1 MFYNY
6 KILDVDNEEVLYL
19 YVNGM
24 YEFSSELDKSNK
36 PRSIFDKINK
46 YIKDMGISFSGKK
59 VMLVVNGII
68 IGTLVLVTND
78 FLNTNKKNQYI
89 SYKEIVDIDEDDNI
103 DLIDKDNE
111 LSSFVESNVS
121 VNDSYIISNFVK
133 IKNKDGLITYTD
145 INNYIINSLSKII
158 PPTYEK
164 EAIKS
169 AVVITRTLVFQEL
182 YENNYLSDNNYNTIT
197 LQKLWKKN
205 FNFYFNKFKDAVE
218 ETHNQYLL
226 SDFYYFKFDDRK
238 KYQVPF
244 NSYGANILAKKGY
257 KYTDILGHYYPDARL
272 EIVW

>member
-19 YVNGM
+19 YVNSM

-46 YIKDMGISFSGKK
+46 YIKDMDISFSGKK

-111 LSSFVESNVS
+111 LSSFVKNNVS

-133 IKNKDGLITYTD
+133 MKNKNGLITYTD

-169 AVVITRTLVFQEL
+169 AAVITRTLVFQEL
-182 YENNYLSDNNYNTIT
+182 YENDYLSDSNYNTIN
-197 LQKLWKKN
+197 LQKLWKKD

-244 NSYGANILAKKGY
+244 TSYGANILAKKGY
-257 KYTDILGHYYPDARL
+257 KYIDILGHYYPDAKL
-272 EIVW
+272 EIV

>member
-19 YVNGM
+19 YVNSM

-46 YIKDMGISFSGKK
+46 YIKDMDISFSGKK

-111 LSSFVESNVS
+111 LSSFVKNNVS

-133 IKNKDGLITYTD
+133 MKNKNGLITYTD

-169 AVVITRTLVFQEL
+169 AAVITRTLVFQEL
-182 YENNYLSDNNYNTIT
+182 YENDYLSDNNYNTIN
-197 LQKLWKKN
+197 LQKLWKKD

-244 NSYGANILAKKGY
+244 TSYGANILAKKGY
-257 KYTDILGHYYPDARL
+257 KYIDILGHYYPDARL
-272 EIVW
+272 EIV

>member
-19 YVNGM
+19 YVNSM

-36 PRSIFDKINK
+36 PKSIFDKMNK
-46 YIKDMGISFSGKK
+46 YIKDMDISFSGKK

-111 LSSFVESNVS
+111 LSSFVENNVS

-169 AVVITRTLVFQEL
+169 AAVITRTLVFQEL
-182 YENNYLSDNNYNTIT
+182 YENDYLSDSNYNTIN
-197 LQKLWKKN
+197 LQKLWKKD

-244 NSYGANILAKKGY
+244 TSYGANILAKKGY
-257 KYTDILGHYYPDARL
+257 KYIDILGHYYPDARL
-272 EIVW
+272 EIV

>member
-19 YVNGM
+19 YVNSM

-78 FLNTNKKNQYI
+78 FLNTNRKNQYI

-182 YENNYLSDNNYNTIT
+182 YENNYLSDNNYNTIN

-244 NSYGANILAKKGY
+244 TSYGANILAKKGY

-272 EIVW
+272 EIV

>member
-19 YVNGM
+19 YVNSM

-46 YIKDMGISFSGKK
+46 YIKDMDISFSGKK
-59 VMLVVNGII
+59 VMLVANGII
-68 IGTLVLVTND
+68 IGTLMLVTND

-111 LSSFVESNVS
+111 LSSFVKNNVS

-133 IKNKDGLITYTD
+133 MKNKDGFITYTD

-169 AVVITRTLVFQEL
+169 AAVITRTLVFQEL
-182 YENNYLSDNNYNTIT
+182 YENDYLSDSNYNTIN
-197 LQKLWKKN
+197 LQKLWKKD

-272 EIVW
+272 EIV

>member
-19 YVNGM
+19 YVNSM

-36 PRSIFDKINK
+36 PKSIFDKINK
-46 YIKDMGISFSGKK
+46 YIKDMDINFSGKK

-111 LSSFVESNVS
+111 LSSFVKNNVS

-133 IKNKDGLITYTD
+133 MKNKDGLITYTD

-169 AVVITRTLVFQEL
+169 AAVITRTLVFQEL
-182 YENNYLSDNNYNTIT
+182 YENDYLSDSNYNTIN
-197 LQKLWKKN
+197 LQKLWKKD

-244 NSYGANILAKKGY
+244 TSYGANILAKKGY
-257 KYTDILGHYYPDARL
+257 KYIDILGHYYPDARL
-272 EIVW
+272 EIV

>member
-19 YVNGM
+19 YVNSM

-36 PRSIFDKINK
+36 PKSIFDKINK
-46 YIKDMGISFSGKK
+46 YIKDMDINFSGKK

-111 LSSFVESNVS
+111 LSSFVENYVS

-133 IKNKDGLITYTD
+133 MKNKDGLITYTD

-169 AVVITRTLVFQEL
+169 AAVITRTLVFQEL
-182 YENNYLSDNNYNTIT
+182 YENDYLSDSNYNTIN
-197 LQKLWKKN
+197 LQKLWKKD

-244 NSYGANILAKKGY
+244 TSYGANILAKKGY
-257 KYTDILGHYYPDARL
+257 KYIDILGHYYPDARL
-272 EIVW
+272 EIV

>member
-19 YVNGM
+19 YVNSM

-46 YIKDMGISFSGKK
+46 YIKDMDISFSGKK

-111 LSSFVESNVS
+111 LSSFVENNVS

-169 AVVITRTLVFQEL
+169 AAVITRTLVFQEL
-182 YENNYLSDNNYNTIT
+182 YENNYLSDNNYNNIN

-244 NSYGANILAKKGY
+244 TSYGANILAKKGY
-257 KYTDILGHYYPDARL
+257 KYIDILGHYYPDARL
-272 EIVW
+272 ELV

>member
-19 YVNGM
+19 YVNSM

-46 YIKDMGISFSGKK
+46 YIKDMDISFSGKK

-111 LSSFVESNVS
+111 LSSFVKNNVS

-169 AVVITRTLVFQEL
+169 AAVITRTLVFQEL
-182 YENNYLSDNNYNTIT
+182 YENNYLSDSNYNTIN
-197 LQKLWKKN
+197 LQKLWKKD

-238 KYQVPF
+238 KYQVSF
-244 NSYGANILAKKGY
+244 TSYGANILAKKGY
-257 KYTDILGHYYPDARL
+257 KYIDILGHYYPDARL
-272 EIVW
+272 EIV